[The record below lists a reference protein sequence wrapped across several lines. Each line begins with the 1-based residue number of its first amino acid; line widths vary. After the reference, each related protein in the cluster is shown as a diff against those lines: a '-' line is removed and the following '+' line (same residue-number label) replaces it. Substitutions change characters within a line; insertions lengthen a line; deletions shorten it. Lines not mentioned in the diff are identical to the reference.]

1 MVHKIEFRLA
11 FGDPSPKQSWEM
23 FSIFAKAKL
32 FPDTHI
38 HPHTSTKESE
48 GAWHRVATAPSI
60 MTNISAAIGRQSCGT
75 RAAMGSKDSWPPPP
89 QIQRPRGGPQS
100 CYQMWLSLLY
110 DKSEGKAKH
119 LSIFTFG
126 IDKAHCSEYLIH
138 SLLVNELFFPV
149 TTGTRKWSL
158 TFVLTFI
165 RINTGSQVIFDPT
178 WYQFQVSQEMCKSS
192 KEGTAKSISSLNK
205 RGRVSRPHECLVK

>member
-1 MVHKIEFRLA
+1 MV
-11 FGDPSPKQSWEM
+11 W
-23 FSIFAKAKL
+23 
-32 FPDTHI
+32 
-38 HPHTSTKESE
+38 
-48 GAWHRVATAPSI
+48 VATAPSI
-60 MTNISAAIGRQSCGT
+60 MMNISAATGRKAVEQE
-75 RAAMGSKDSWPPPP
+75 GSWAGKDSWPPPP
-89 QIQRPRGGPQS
+89 QNQRARGGPQS

-110 DKSEGKAKH
+110 DKSEGKAKR
-119 LSIFTFG
+119 LSISTFG